1 MIGHAPLVATEHPGT
16 ILIAD
21 DDNGVRTS
29 LQELLE
35 LAGHRVL
42 SAGDGDK
49 ALRTLRAD
57 NVDVVILDM
66 KMPTLDGWAVLRAL
80 DRPPPLVIVHSG
92 QGFTPRDMREF
103 FERRPFGILPKPVP
117 PQHLLAAV
125 EAAMIQAR
133 VPSR

>member
-1 MIGHAPLVATEHPGT
+1 MVAQAPLVASEHPGT

-21 DDNGVRTS
+21 DDTGVRTS
-29 LQELLE
+29 LHELLE

-42 SAGDGDK
+42 SARDGDE
-49 ALRTLRAD
+49 ALRTLRGQD
-57 NVDVVILDM
+57 VDVVILDM

-80 DRPPPLVIVHSG
+80 GRPPPLVIVHSG

-117 PQHLLAAV
+117 PQHMLAAI
-125 EAAMIQAR
+125 EAAMIQATT
-133 VPSR
+133 PSR